1 MMQCKRKERDQFEI
15 CVSRNRN
22 PTGHT
27 QEFFGFD
34 GGPYPTPQEGLAAKR
49 ASERVKKK
57 NSPQEP
63 IRKGEL
69 FRRSASAFVSQTEE
83 QESRI
88 EMLEGTVEKL
98 NLNVMTLQLQV
109 KESMEW
115 MKVER
120 EEALTPGKGK
130 GKGSKTGKGKGKGQG
145 KGKGKGPSTS
155 PTTKKK
161 QNNSNGSSSTI
172 SYANHSC
179 WAGGGDGYGYWD
191 YGHDADYQHDHY

>member
-1 MMQCKRKERDQFEI
+1 MQCKRKEGDQFEI

-69 FRRSASAFVSQTEE
+69 FRRSVRLFRRRKNKKAELRCWKGQS
-83 QESRI
+83 
-88 EMLEGTVEKL
+88 K
-98 NLNVMTLQLQV
+98 
-109 KESMEW
+109 
-115 MKVER
+115 
-120 EEALTPGKGK
+120 ALTFK
-130 GKGSKTGKGKGKGQG
+130 
-145 KGKGKGPSTS
+145 
-155 PTTKKK
+155 
-161 QNNSNGSSSTI
+161 
-172 SYANHSC
+172 
-179 WAGGGDGYGYWD
+179 
-191 YGHDADYQHDHY
+191 